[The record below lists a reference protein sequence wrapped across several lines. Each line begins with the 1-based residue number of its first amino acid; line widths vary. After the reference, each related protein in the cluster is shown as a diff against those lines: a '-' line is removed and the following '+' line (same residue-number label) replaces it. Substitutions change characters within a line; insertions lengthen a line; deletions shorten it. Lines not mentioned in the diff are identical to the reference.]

1 MFGITHVGADICGY
15 QRDTTEELCTRWMQ
29 LGAFYPL
36 MRNYNDLEQKDQDP
50 ASFSWETQQIMK
62 QALMM
67 RYSLIPFWYTLHHE
81 ATMKSKTIVQPL
93 FSEYINDENTY
104 DIDRQFLVGR
114 ALLVSP
120 NLLPE
125 SDSVH
130 AYIPQDVWYEF
141 PSGVKLNSVGLFIDL
156 YAPITKLNVH
166 VRGGFIIPMQ
176 IPGDNLVLGRG
187 NPFTLL
193 VAQSESGTANGNLF
207 WDDGDSIDSIETK
220 TYNYLE
226 FSLTDFNKLTIN
238 TLVSN
243 YKDSAMR
250 LDLVKILG
258 VNKFVTNVTVNGK
271 IYSNYLYNIP
281 DQVLV
286 VYALDLDILA
296 QSSQIIQWTTSI

>member
-1 MFGITHVGADICGY
+1 
-15 QRDTTEELCTRWMQ
+15 R
-29 LGAFYPL
+29 
-36 MRNYNDLEQKDQDP
+36 
-50 ASFSWETQQIMK
+50 
-62 QALMM
+62 
-67 RYSLIPFWYTLHHE
+67 
-81 ATMKSKTIVQPL
+81 
-93 FSEYINDENTY
+93 YINDANTY
-104 DIDRQFLVGR
+104 NIDQQFLVGR

-125 SDSVH
+125 SNNVH

-156 YAPITKLNVH
+156 YAPISKINIH

-193 VAQSESGTANGNLF
+193 VAQSQSGSANGNLF
-207 WDDGDSIDSIETK
+207 WDDGESIDSIETK
-220 TYNYLE
+220 IYNYLE

-243 YKDSAMR
+243 YKDFAMR

-271 IYSNYLYNIP
+271 IYSNFLYNIP
-281 DQVLV
+281 DQILV
-286 VYALDLDILA
+286 VYALDLDMLA
-296 QSSQIIQWTTSI
+296 QSSQTIQWSTSN